1 MAGGY
6 LMDEIEEMLR
16 IISRAV
22 ALSISIIILVYTF
35 SSVFKLS
42 SIETIQMVRSILEAS
57 LR

>member
-1 MAGGY
+1 
-6 LMDEIEEMLR
+6 MDEIEEMLR

-42 SIETIQMVRSILEAS
+42 SIETIHMVRSILEAS
-57 LR
+57 LK